1 LDLSLS
7 EQIPMKH
14 ACRSLFPRLLLI
26 ALAIQAIPLSAQ
38 QAGGELTL
46 ERIFASADFAS
57 ERFGPAR
64 WLTDGSGYTTVE
76 PSGVVRGLDIVRYA
90 PESAARTILVD
101 ARRLIPEGGD
111 QPLILEDYEWSD
123 DGTKLLIYTNSRRV
137 WRVNSRGDYWVLDLE
152 SDRLQQLG
160 GGAEESTL
168 MFAKFS
174 PQADRVAYVQA
185 NDVYIERLS
194 DGQIT
199 KLTEGGS
206 ATLINGNFD
215 WAYEEE
221 FGIRDGFRWSPDGAR
236 IAYWQSDA
244 SGVKDFVLINNTDS
258 LYPRLTTIPY
268 PKVGETLSAVRVGV
282 VSADGGETV
291 WADVPGD
298 PQNNYIARLE
308 WAASSDEYTIQHLNR
323 PQNTNQVM
331 MVDASTG
338 AARTI
343 HTDRDAAWVDVV
355 DDMLWLNGGRYFT
368 WVSEKDGWRHVYIV
382 SRDGSEETL
391 VTPWDMDVESVQL
404 IDDEGGWLYFIAS
417 PDNAAQRYLYRSRLN
432 GRGEPERL
440 TPATDSGW
448 NAYQLSHDGA
458 WGFQTHTAAG
468 TPFSVHLVSL
478 PDHNRVRTMLDNERL
493 RASVAALDQGER
505 EFFQIDIGDAV
516 LDGWMMKPPDF
527 DPTRKYPI
535 LFYVYGEP
543 AGQTV
548 VDRWGGR
555 RDLWHLML
563 TQQGYLVA
571 SVDNRGTPAPRGR
584 DWRKSVHGDIGS
596 LASADQAAAAR
607 IMTSWDFVDEDRVA
621 IWGWSGGGSM
631 TLNMMFRHPELYHTG
646 MSVAPVPDQLLYDA
660 IYQERYSGTLEEHAD
675 GYLRGSPIHHV
686 DGLEGNLLLV
696 HGTGDDNVHFQG
708 SERLINAMIERDK
721 EFTMMA
727 YPNRSHGIFEGSGT
741 TLHLHRLLT
750 RYLNENLPAGAA
762 PIS

>member
-1 LDLSLS
+1 
-7 EQIPMKH
+7 
-14 ACRSLFPRLLLI
+14 
-26 ALAIQAIPLSAQ
+26 
-38 QAGGELTL
+38 
-46 ERIFASADFAS
+46 
-57 ERFGPAR
+57 
-64 WLTDGSGYTTVE
+64 
-76 PSGVVRGLDIVRYA
+76 
-90 PESAARTILVD
+90 
-101 ARRLIPEGGD
+101 
-111 QPLILEDYEWSD
+111 
-123 DGTKLLIYTNSRRV
+123 
-137 WRVNSRGDYWVLDLE
+137 LDLE